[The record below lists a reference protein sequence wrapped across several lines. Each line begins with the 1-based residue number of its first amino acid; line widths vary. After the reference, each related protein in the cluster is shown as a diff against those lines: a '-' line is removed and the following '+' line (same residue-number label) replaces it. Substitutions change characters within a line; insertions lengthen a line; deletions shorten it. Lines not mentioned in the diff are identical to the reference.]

1 MLKTI
6 IEAIERVK
14 GENIIIYDVK
24 EQSPLFDNVV
34 IASVDSARQASAA
47 VSYIEEDLV
56 KKGFSIK
63 GIEGRET
70 DWVLI
75 DCYDVLVHIFTVE
88 EREHFNLEKLY
99 LNYKR
104 VDINNL

>member
-6 IEAIERVK
+6 IEAILKVK
-14 GENIIIYDVK
+14 GENIIVYDVK

-47 VSYIEEDLV
+47 VEYIEDDLT
-56 KKGFSIK
+56 KLGFGIK
-63 GIEGRET
+63 GIEGRDT

-75 DCYDVLVHIFTVE
+75 DCYDVLVHIFTKE

-99 LNYKR
+99 LNYSK
-104 VDINNL
+104 VDINKL